1 MQTNNP
7 IDYSEVR
14 QARVAVVS
22 YDSLGDS
29 LLYTLLAYN
38 LQKNNFDV
46 CYFGNIGYQL
56 SEWLPSLKI
65 MPYPDFNTIDETLA
79 QYDLVLMSPPKSLRY
94 KMASDQTYL
103 QHLKQQY
110 LLICQKVPLSWDY
123 DHFGRLKNL
132 LSPTLFDLLKDLA
145 QASGS
150 IRFRQFKDESA
161 IDIMLIYM
169 REKMK
174 LGILTRTVPL
184 IPPPHLRN
192 KRFGKRIVV
201 SPDSAGPEDKNWGK
215 QQFLSL
221 CGELKSKG
229 YEPKIVVSPSNH
241 KEWELLSKGEF
252 ETPLFE
258 DIGHLAAYI
267 YESAAVVAND
277 SGNGHLASFLGLPIV
292 IIYKKR
298 NPKYHWRPN
307 WSASKI
313 VCPQLVIKFF
323 GFRVWRPFVTVK
335 MVQIALLEV
344 LSLSKQ
350 SS

>member
-1 MQTNNP
+1 MQPNNP
-7 IDYSEVR
+7 IDYSEGR

-29 LLYTLLAYN
+29 LLYILLAYN

-46 CYFGNIGYQL
+46 RYFGNIGYQL
-56 SEWLPSLKI
+56 SEWLPSLK
-65 MPYPDFNTIDETLA
+65 MLPYPDFNTMDETLA
-79 QYDLVLMSPPKSLRY
+79 TYDMVLMSPPGSLRN
-94 KMASDQTYL
+94 KMASDQAYL

-123 DHFGRLKNL
+123 NHYERLKQL
-132 LSPTLFDLLKDLA
+132 LSPALFELLKDLA

-150 IRFRQFKDESA
+150 IRFRQFKEESA
-161 IDIMLIYM
+161 VDILLIYM
-169 REKMK
+169 REKLK
-174 LGILTRTVPL
+174 LSILTRTVPL
-184 IPPPHLRN
+184 IPPPYLNN
-192 KRFGKRIVV
+192 KRFAKRIIV

-229 YEPKIVVSPSNH
+229 YAPKIVVSPSNH
-241 KEWELLSKGEF
+241 KEWQLLSKGEF

-277 SGNGHLASFLGLPIV
+277 SGNGHLASFLGVPIV
-292 IIYKKR
+292 TIYKKR
-298 NPKYHWRPN
+298 NPKFHWRPS
-307 WSASKI
+307 WSAGKV
-313 VCPQLVIKFF
+313 VCPQLVVKFF
-323 GFRVWRPFVTVK
+323 GFRLWRPFVSVK
-335 MVQIALLEV
+335 MVQTALLEV
-344 LSLSKQ
+344 LSSSQQ